1 MEFKLLTKKE
11 TKSAR
16 TEFHKIKNDVAK
28 LLKEKYDFIIK
39 DSGSNEY
46 NFNIRNNIGQ
56 YDLDYLM
63 ILTEK
68 SKSQYYKDNSTEIRR
83 EIFQAFQDVVKK
95 EEYNSYKTEQSTSVI
110 TLIKIENYTRTWS
123 YDICIAKEISNNKKH
138 TMQKIVRNSIGNNN
152 DGGNAYTWNELGPID
167 KSEKWFQ
174 RLMGEER
181 KKEKQKII
189 ERKRESKKIGD
200 KNHPNYKTTSQILSD
215 LYNESQQSKNNQ
227 KIIK

>member
-110 TLIKIENYTRTWS
+110 TLIKIENYTRT
-123 YDICIAKEISNNKKH
+123 
-138 TMQKIVRNSIGNNN
+138 
-152 DGGNAYTWNELGPID
+152 
-167 KSEKWFQ
+167 
-174 RLMGEER
+174 
-181 KKEKQKII
+181 
-189 ERKRESKKIGD
+189 
-200 KNHPNYKTTSQILSD
+200 
-215 LYNESQQSKNNQ
+215 
-227 KIIK
+227 